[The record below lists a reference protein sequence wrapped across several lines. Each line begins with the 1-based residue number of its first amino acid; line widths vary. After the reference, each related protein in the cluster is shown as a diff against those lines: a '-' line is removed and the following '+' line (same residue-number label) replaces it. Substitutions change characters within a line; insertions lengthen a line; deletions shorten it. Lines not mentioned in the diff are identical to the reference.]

1 MGVATAT
8 AIALGV
14 AAVGS
19 GYQIYKGEQQQ
30 DEASKAAADISAK
43 LAGVTEANQFQDLE
57 IPTLG
62 LDMAQENIQARQ
74 QAEIQGLR
82 EAGAAGLLGGLTA
95 SSENARKADLELA
108 AEAQKAQYQRDLMV
122 KQNAQQL
129 ESNRAQ
135 RQFGMYG
142 NELAGAQTARA
153 EGAALSGAGLSGLI
167 NVGMQGASLGMGGLG
182 GGGSAGLSSADAA
195 AAKSLKAQNV
205 TGYKNAADKMLEYNI
220 SAPKPII
227 G

>member
-30 DEASKAAADISAK
+30 DEASKASGDISAK

-153 EGAALSGAGLSGLI
+153 EGAALSGAGVSGLI
-167 NVGMQGASLGMGGLG
+167 NVGLQGASIATGGVG
-182 GGGSAGLSSADAA
+182 G
-195 AAKSLKAQNV
+195 AKGTDKL
-205 TGYKNAADKMLEYNI
+205 TGA
-220 SAPKPII
+220 
-227 G
+227 

>member
-1 MGVATAT
+1 MGVATA
-8 AIALGV
+8 IGLGV
-14 AAVGS
+14 AALGS
-19 GYQIYKGEQQQ
+19 GYQIYKGEQAKS
-30 DEASKAAADISAK
+30 EASQAAEQAAAKMA
-43 LAGVTEANQFQDLE
+43 AVTEANQFQDLK

-74 QAEIQGLR
+74 AGEIQALK
-82 EAGAAGLLGGLTA
+82 ETGAAGVLGGLTA
-95 SSENARKADLELA
+95 SAENARKEDLALA
-108 AEAQKAQYQRDLMV
+108 EQAQQAQYQRDLAL

-153 EGAALSGAGLSGLI
+153 EGAAMSNAGLSGII
-167 NVGMQGASLGMGGLG
+167 NAGLQGASLVNG
-182 GGGSAGLSSADAA
+182 GGAGTKGTDKL
-195 AAKSLKAQNV
+195 
-205 TGYKNAADKMLEYNI
+205 TG
-220 SAPKPII
+220 

>member
-1 MGVATAT
+1 MGVATAA
-8 AIALGV
+8 AIGLGI
-14 AAVGS
+14 AAAGS
-19 GYQIYKGEQQQ
+19 GYQMYQGEQAKS
-30 DEASKAAADISAK
+30 EASKAAEQAAAK
-43 LAGVTEANQFQDLE
+43 MAGVTEANELQDLQ

-62 LDMAQENIQARQ
+62 LEMAQENIQARQ
-74 QAEIQGLR
+74 QGEIQALR
-82 EAGAAGLLGGLTA
+82 DIGAAGVLGGLTA
-95 SSENARKADLELA
+95 SSENARRADLDLA

-122 KQNAQQL
+122 KQNAQQI

-142 NELAGAQTARA
+142 NELAGAQVARA
-153 EGAALSGAGLSGLI
+153 EGAAMSNAGLTGLI
-167 NVGMQGASLGMGGLG
+167 NVGMQGASLGMGGMG
-182 GGGSAGLSSADAA
+182 GGAAGLSGADAA

>member
-1 MGVATAT
+1 MGVATAA
-8 AIALGV
+8 AIGLGI
-14 AAVGS
+14 AAAGS
-19 GYQIYKGEQQQ
+19 AYQIYQGEQAK
-30 DEASKAAADISAK
+30 DEASKAAEQASAK
-43 LAGVTEANQFQDLE
+43 LAGVKEANQFQDLQ

-129 ESNRAQ
+129 ESNRVQ

-153 EGAALSGAGLSGLI
+153 EGAAMSNAGLSGLI
-167 NVGMQGASLGMGGLG
+167 NVGMQGASMGMGGG
-182 GGGSAGLSSADAA
+182 AAGLSGADAA
-195 AAKSLKAQNV
+195 ASQSLKAQNV
-205 TGYKNAADKMLEYNI
+205 DQYKKWADQMSNVKLRD
-220 SAPKPII
+220 
-227 G
+227 